1 MSKNKPKDQVNN
13 EKLNKIGTGASL
25 DSKDEILRL
34 ERELE
39 SARKETQAL
48 MDACALLNATLDL
61 PKLLE
66 IILNQSAVLTEAEA
80 SSLALI
86 DPKTEELCFEVVTGD
101 KKDILKEIRLP
112 KGTGIVGWVSLNGAP
127 LLIKDVNKDERFY
140 QKVDEKSQFKTSS
153 ILCVPL
159 RTKAGTIGALEVLN
173 KLNGAEFDLNDQR
186 LLTALANQAAMAIEN
201 AKLYQSVLD
210 EKNKI
215 ESIVNSMS
223 DGVIVTDD
231 KFNIVLSNPAADKAF
246 GNSGDSIVNSE
257 KLKII
262 LSELSQLN
270 DDASFDLVLMK
281 PENLILSNKM
291 AVLHNQQNDVNGA
304 IISMRNITDMKKREN
319 IKAQFTSTMNYH
331 IADEI
336 QTLRE
341 NLKSSEIIVTPQV
354 KTLVDFVDEKIS
366 KLIQFSEIESGPL
379 RLDRSS
385 IKINSVIGMAYSEII
400 EQMRIKDINF
410 YIECDEPTGNTEVE
424 VDAERI
430 KTAILLTLKNS
441 IKFTSFSGNI
451 YIKINDLIEM
461 LEIQIID
468 NGIGMQEDV
477 IGKLLDKKTQLDNFF
492 NNTSEASLGLAY
504 VQHVIEAHGG
514 RVKIQSKVSEGT
526 KVILT
531 VPKYIH

>member
-1 MSKNKPKDQVNN
+1 MSKNKQNGKKYANSTNNDQADCSKQN
-13 EKLNKIGTGASL
+13 E
-25 DSKDEILRL
+25 EILRL
-34 ERELE
+34 THELE

-48 MDACALLNATLDL
+48 MDACALLTATLEL

-66 IILNQSAVLTEAEA
+66 AILSQSAILTEAEA

-86 DPKTEELCFEVVTGD
+86 DTKTEELCFEVVTGD

-112 KGTGIVGWVSLNGAP
+112 KGTGIIGWVSLNGAP

-159 RTKAGTIGALEVLN
+159 KTKDGTIGALEVLN
-173 KLNGAEFDLNDQR
+173 KLNGQEFDLNDQR

-201 AKLYQSVLD
+201 AKLYQNVLE

-215 ESIVNSMS
+215 VSIVNSMS
-223 DGVIVTDD
+223 DGVLVTDD
-231 KFNIVLSNPAADKAF
+231 HFNIVLSNPAADKAF
-246 GNSGDSIVNSE
+246 GNSCESIANSE

-291 AVLHNQQNDVNGA
+291 AVLRNQQNEANGA
-304 IISMRNITDMKKREN
+304 IISMRNITDLKKREN

-354 KTLVDFVDEKIS
+354 KSLVDFVEEKIS

-379 RLDRSS
+379 RLDRSLV
-385 IKINSVIGMAYSEII
+385 KVNSVVGMAYSAII
-400 EQMRIKDINF
+400 DQMRAKDVNF
-410 YIECDEPTGNTEVE
+410 YIECDEHTGNLEIE

-430 KTAILLTLKNS
+430 KTAILLLLKNS
-441 IKFTSFSGNI
+441 LKFTSFSGNV
-451 YIKINDLIEM
+451 YIKVTDMTDNI
-461 LEIQIID
+461 EIQVID
-468 NGIGMQEDV
+468 NGIGMQADLIE
-477 IGKLLDKKTQLDNFF
+477 KLLDKKQQLNNFF

-504 VQHVIEAHGG
+504 VQHVLEAHGG
-514 RVKIQSKVSEGT
+514 RIKIQSNVAEGT
-526 KVILT
+526 QITLKI
-531 VPKYIH
+531 PKYIH